1 MDNALLQAF
10 VQLISQKTGLQ
21 IRPEDR
27 TNLHKKIDVRVRALR
42 LPSAVQYYQLLDL
55 ARHSDAGANP
65 ELRWGAAQQEWQTLI
80 QLLTIT
86 ESYFFR
92 DQGQFRLLRELI
104 LPELI
109 QHNAQKRSLRIWSAG
124 CSTGEE
130 VYSLAIVLMELLPN
144 HDSWDITL
152 VGTDINEGA
161 LHRAREG
168 LYNDWS
174 FRLVEP
180 RLRKQYF
187 VPHKTLWRI
196 DDRVRRWVKFVPHN
210 LVQDPFPNPQN
221 HLWDMD
227 LIICRN
233 VFIYFDQPTI
243 SRVLPKLHQTL
254 RVGGYLM
261 VGHTELYG
269 QDLRAFQTRML
280 PESVVYQR
288 SAMASEAQKV
298 VPSAPRWEKPAI
310 APAPVV
316 IASPRLPAPAS
327 APNASPKTPGTLTE
341 WIAQARTY
349 AHRGEHDLAT
359 AACQAALG
367 LDPFALEPYYLLAA
381 IAEEQGDRDGA
392 KLFLKRVIYLDPE
405 AVAAYLELSLIYGQ
419 EGDEVRS
426 QKMKQLALEFLQR
439 LPPETLVVN
448 HEPLTAQ
455 DLLLALT
462 QSSTVPTPD

>member
-10 VQLISQKTGLQ
+10 IQLISHKTGLQ

-27 TNLHKKIDVRVRALR
+27 TNLHQKIDVRVRALR

-55 ARHSDAGANP
+55 ARHPDAGVSREP
-65 ELRWGAAQQEWQTLI
+65 RWEAAQQEWQALI

-109 QHNAQKRSLRIWSAG
+109 QQNAQRRSLRIWSAG

-144 HDSWDITL
+144 HDRWDITL

-180 RLRKQYF
+180 RLREQYF
-187 VPHKTLWRI
+187 SAHKALWRI
-196 DDRVRRWVKFVPHN
+196 DDRVRRWVKFVSHN
-210 LVQDPFPNPQN
+210 LVQDPFPNSQN
-221 HLWDMD
+221 HLWEMD

-243 SRVLPKLHQTL
+243 GRVLPKLHQTL

-269 QDLRAFQTRML
+269 QDLRAFKTRML

-288 SAMASEAQKV
+288 RAG
-298 VPSAPRWEKPAI
+298 AI
-310 APAPVV
+310 APETMV
-316 IASPRLPAPAS
+316 ASPTPPEIPARSPAAAPLPQQAARAPEPAP
-327 APNASPKTPGTLTE
+327 PGPSTLAQ
-341 WIAQARTY
+341 WIEKARAL

-359 AACQAALG
+359 AACQEALG

-419 EGDEVRS
+419 EGDEGRS

-439 LPPETLVVN
+439 LPPETPVVN

-462 QSSTVPTPD
+462 QSSSSPAPE